1 MRLFGFLNSKSE
13 IARALCISVL
23 FHLALLGILIFGAK
37 NITLTPPALA
47 GMNLVWVSLGTDT
60 EQNKNGRA
68 SRSVSFANSQHTTS
82 EEKISPCIVL
92 RRQSMLRLNR
102 FTTGKYLPGTI
113 LAELAVE
120 SPRQAGPAGDRMAS
134 AFTAYPVYG
143 ENMPPVYPE
152 IARIRGY
159 EGVMLIAAEILS
171 NGRVG
176 EARISKSS
184 GYSILDQAALEAI
197 KPWRFEPA
205 KNQGGLYHVGGSTR
219 KICPEKQKNIF
230 IRKLRNI

>member
-1 MRLFGFLNSKSE
+1 
-13 IARALCISVL
+13 
-23 FHLALLGILIFGAK
+23 
-37 NITLTPPALA
+37 
-47 GMNLVWVSLGTDT
+47 
-60 EQNKNGRA
+60 
-68 SRSVSFANSQHTTS
+68 
-82 EEKISPCIVL
+82 
-92 RRQSMLRLNR
+92 
-102 FTTGKYLPGTI
+102 
-113 LAELAVE
+113 
-120 SPRQAGPAGDRMAS
+120 MAS

-159 EGVMLIAAEILS
+159 EGVVLIAAEILS

-205 KNQGGLYHVGGSTR
+205 KKSGRPFTMWVEVPVKFVL
-219 KICPEKQKNIF
+219 KN
-230 IRKLRNI
+230 KKTSS

>member
-1 MRLFGFLNSKSE
+1 MCLFGFLNSKSE

-68 SRSVSFANSQHTTS
+68 AHSVSFANSQHTTS
-82 EEKISPCIVL
+82 EEKNQSVHRFAQAVYASPESIHHG
-92 RRQSMLRLNR
+92 QASAGNN
-102 FTTGKYLPGTI
+102 

-159 EGVMLIAAEILS
+159 EGVVLIAAEILS
-171 NGRVG
+171 NGHVG

-205 KNQGGLYHVGGSTR
+205 KKSGRPFTMWVEVPVKFVL
-219 KICPEKQKNIF
+219 KN
-230 IRKLRNI
+230 KKTSS

>member
-23 FHLALLGILIFGAK
+23 FHLVLLGILIFGAK
-37 NITLTPPALA
+37 NIALTPPALA

-68 SRSVSFANSQHTTS
+68 ARSVSFANSQHTTS
-82 EEKISPCIVL
+82 GEKNQSVHRFAQAVYASPESIHHGQV
-92 RRQSMLRLNR
+92 SAGNN
-102 FTTGKYLPGTI
+102 P
-113 LAELAVE
+113 AELAVE

-159 EGVMLIAAEILS
+159 EGVVLIAAEILS

-205 KNQGGLYHVGGSTR
+205 KKSGRPFTMWVEVPVKFVL
-219 KICPEKQKNIF
+219 KN
-230 IRKLRNI
+230 KKTSS